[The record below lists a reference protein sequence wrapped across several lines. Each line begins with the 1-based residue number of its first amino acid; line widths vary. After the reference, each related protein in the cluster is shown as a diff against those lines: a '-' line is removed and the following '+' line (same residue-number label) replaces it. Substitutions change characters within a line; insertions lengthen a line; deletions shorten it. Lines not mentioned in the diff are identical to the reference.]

1 MEVRSVNGIFV
12 GGGQKTFYDG
22 LPSGFDVATVR
33 VFARP
38 SDLTLH
44 NDMSAGPTA
53 RFLPYTIAA
62 AIGLFVLWGLW
73 APPGASGQA
82 ITPDSTVRSGPGSLP
97 LEPNRVFEMTTSE
110 GSWLS
115 VDVHP
120 DGDRLVFGLLG
131 DLYTLPIEGG
141 AATRITSGMAF
152 DSQPRYGPDGDRIV
166 ALRGPARAFRTSSAP
181 VSPEATRE
189 FVSVPAG
196 GGSATLKRTG

>member
-82 ITPDSTVRSGPGSLP
+82 IIPDSTVRSGPGSLP

-120 DGDRLVFGLLG
+120 DGDRFVFGLLG

-166 ALRGPARAFRTSSAP
+166 ALRDPARAFRTSSAP